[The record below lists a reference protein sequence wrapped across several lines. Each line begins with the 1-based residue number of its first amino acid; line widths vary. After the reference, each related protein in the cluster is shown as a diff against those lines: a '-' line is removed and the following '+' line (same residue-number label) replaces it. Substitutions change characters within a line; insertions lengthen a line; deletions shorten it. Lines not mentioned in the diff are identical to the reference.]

1 MENLSRNP
9 QSLVVMLG
17 AVAAMIGLLALTRPG
32 AHTPARAQAAPAPA
46 SRPVLRSTVP
56 AVERAFA
63 GVGLTLRFRAHTAAA
78 TTLSPLPPPWVD
90 DDVVVVVR
98 TRGDVAVRYG
108 GDDRQ
113 VRNRVRAAVAALRT
127 SR

>member
-1 MENLSRNP
+1 MENLARHP

-32 AHTPARAQAAPAPA
+32 AHTHAKAQAAAAPAP
-46 SRPVLRSTVP
+46 RPVLRSSVP

-63 GVGLTLRFRAHTAAA
+63 RVGLRLRFRTQAPGR
-78 TTLSPLPPPWVD
+78 TTLSPLPPPWVGED
-90 DDVVVVVR
+90 LVVVV
-98 TRGDVAVRYG
+98 TARGDVVLHYG
-108 GDDRQ
+108 GGDPQ